1 MMDYKI
7 PKTTEKE
14 HEELHAELRKAMVAG
29 DATGRTAKK
38 LASVVH
44 PHFVKEEDFALPPL
58 GLLPSLSKGKVTS
71 EMKDVL
77 PMTDKLKTDL
87 NQLLKEHEEIV
98 AVLEELVTASR
109 KERKLKYV
117 RFADRLTL
125 HAQTEEEVY
134 YPAAILIGE
143 YLKLKLARTN
153 ANKSSNQ
160 MPNKKLDLRK
170 KESRC
175 KHVPLTLSLL

>member
-7 PKTTEKE
+7 PKTMEKE
-14 HEELHAELRKAMVAG
+14 HEELHAELRKATAAG

-38 LASVVH
+38 LASIVH

-71 EMKDVL
+71 DMKDAL
-77 PMTDKLKTDL
+77 LMTDKLKTDL
-87 NQLLKEHEEIV
+87 NQMLKEHEEIV
-98 AVLEELVTASR
+98 AVLERLVTAAR

-117 RFADRLTL
+117 RFAGRLTL

-153 ANKSSNQ
+153 AKKSSKR
-160 MPNKKLDLRK
+160 MPNQKTGSK
-170 KESRC
+170 KER
-175 KHVPLTLSLL
+175 VRQ